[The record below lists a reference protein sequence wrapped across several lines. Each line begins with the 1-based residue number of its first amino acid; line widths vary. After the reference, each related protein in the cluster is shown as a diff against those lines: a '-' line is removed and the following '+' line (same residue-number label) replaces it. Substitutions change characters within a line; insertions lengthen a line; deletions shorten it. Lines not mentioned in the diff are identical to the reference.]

1 MTEFFSLSSWIVKLI
16 DSGVFLLGFGT
27 LCFIYRRFFIKRN
40 LGIILYLAALLEVA
54 SIFLDLPGVGILAL
68 VIMITAIVALFIANE
83 QAVKKQLTNTS
94 FTKRK
99 NTLLTATERD
109 NLYKMISDTV
119 NMLSTNRIGAIMTFE
134 RNMNLDEYI
143 KNGVRINAPVCPEL
157 LTTIFYEGTTLHDG
171 AVIIRNNMI
180 EAASVYYTPTTKA
193 LNGKFGARHR
203 ASIGISEVTDA
214 ITVVVS
220 EETGRISFAIAGEL
234 QAVGRDTFYSA
245 FKELMEK

>member
-1 MTEFFSLSSWIVKLI
+1 MSEYFKLSSLVVEII
-16 DSGVFLLGFGT
+16 DSGIFVAGFLT
-27 LCFIYRRFFIKRN
+27 LCLLYKRFFIKRRV
-40 LGIILYLAALLEVA
+40 GIILYLAAAAEVA
-54 SIFLDLPGVGILAL
+54 SIFLGLPGLSVLAL
-68 VIMITAIVALFIANE
+68 IIIISTFVALMIAND
-83 QAVKKQLTNTS
+83 QVVKKQLTNTS
-94 FTKRK
+94 LSKKKST
-99 NTLLTATERD
+99 TLTATERD

-171 AVIIRNNMI
+171 ACIIRDNVI

-203 ASIGISEVTDA
+203 ASLGISEVTDS

-220 EETGRISFAIAGEL
+220 EETGRISFAVAGEL
-234 QAVGRDTFYSA
+234 QAVGRDTFYQA